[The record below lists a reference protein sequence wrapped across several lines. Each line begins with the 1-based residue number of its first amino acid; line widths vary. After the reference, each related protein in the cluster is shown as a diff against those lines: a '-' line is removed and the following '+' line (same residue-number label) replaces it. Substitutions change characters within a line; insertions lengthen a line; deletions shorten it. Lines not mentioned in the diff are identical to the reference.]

1 MSRDRQVFCACA
13 RCFGR
18 NAASVVDIYRS
29 LCCWSYNYAAEVLPD
44 LLADCVG
51 VRYTVS
57 FELRIMA
64 QRPVH
69 LQPAPPRP
77 RKRADATRAAR
88 QGGKMA
94 ASPSSELQLSL
105 LEGVQ
110 LGESLGDGAYAEVC
124 KASVPCAAKIL
135 HKVLTSDPQLTRN
148 SDRFAQECRILY
160 GCFHP
165 NIVRFYGVSSDPE
178 TGRTILLMELM
189 NQTLTQL
196 LEFTYRDTP
205 LPYYLQLHLSHD
217 IANGV
222 SYLHSK
228 QILHRDLS
236 SGNVLISSP
245 PNVTAK
251 LSDFGMSILRDA
263 KERFS
268 KLTRCPGTPV
278 YMPPEALHEA
288 SSTKTDYRNI
298 DSFQMG
304 VLMLQIATRLYP
316 SPSDSQVRRTTQD
329 SPSGYCFDPVPER
342 VRRSAHLKLL
352 RDVDHPLLDHPILEC
367 LEDSEEKRPSARCVL
382 EQLSLLVRDKRYIRD
397 CEREGVTP
405 REAGEREDI
414 CEISGET
421 IVSLKEEKDK
431 LRRELLERERERERE
446 RHRAEGRERE
456 REIERERGRERER
469 ERDKERH
476 RAEEREREI
485 GREKERKE
493 RERLQQQLQR
503 AEIAY
508 REAEK
513 GKTVEHE
520 RVQIL
525 ENSMAQLQW
534 SLREQSQARAQVEG
548 HLKRE
553 FQLEKDRVRQ
563 FYEDQI
569 HSLTMQR
576 DELARGNAEML
587 ERANA
592 KQKERNQ
599 PVFGQRTQP
608 VMGQSKRSWRPD
620 RKVQLGLPAQT
631 ERLQLRQT
639 TSNGSEVDF
648 KDHTFHVFGFNK
660 LVTAGDTSRVEF
672 QLCDPAGNPIAV
684 GNEAPP
690 ISAVLVGPD
699 DEPLE
704 CAVTARGENI
714 SVSFIPPLPG
724 RHSVM
729 VSVGRLRERLVSLCA
744 YPDPAHQPH
753 PQIFI
758 GDLQR
763 PWAVAVNNNR
773 EMFVCENAGNRVSV
787 YDISNHPRLKRYLG
801 EVVRPTGVA
810 IDDVSNVYVTSE
822 HRLQKFTGGIAVA
835 TVGGDKGGE
844 TKQDLYYPSSV
855 TVNSGEVYVAD
866 QKNGRIQVF
875 DSELKYVRTVTPGNG
890 GLFHDPCD
898 VAFDEEG
905 RMYVAEYGAGRVQVY
920 SVEGRLLFTIGE
932 KERIKPESL
941 HVVNNFLYVSN
952 FNRNHDSAVAVFR
965 IEDGS
970 YVTSFGGRGH
980 GEGVWSDPRG
990 ITSCEGNIYVC
1001 GSDDGHVHVVT

>member
-1 MSRDRQVFCACA
+1 
-13 RCFGR
+13 
-18 NAASVVDIYRS
+18 
-29 LCCWSYNYAAEVLPD
+29 
-44 LLADCVG
+44 
-51 VRYTVS
+51 
-57 FELRIMA
+57 
-64 QRPVH
+64 
-69 LQPAPPRP
+69 
-77 RKRADATRAAR
+77 
-88 QGGKMA
+88 MA
-94 ASPSSELQLSL
+94 ASPNSELQLSL

-110 LGESLGDGAYAEVC
+110 LGERLGNGAYAEVRN
-124 KASVPCAAKIL
+124 ASVPCAAKIL
-135 HKVLTSDPQLTRN
+135 HEVLTSDPQLTRN

-160 GCFHP
+160 GCVHP

-178 TGRTILLMELM
+178 TGQTILLMELM

-288 SSTKTDYRNI
+288 SSTETDYRNI

-431 LRRELLERERERERE
+431 LRRELLEREREREGERE
-446 RHRAEGRERE
+446 RHRAEGRE

-485 GREKERKE
+485 GRETEREE
-493 RERLQQQLQR
+493 RERLQHQLQR
-503 AEIAY
+503 ARIAY

-525 ENSMAQLQW
+525 ENSMAQLQ
-534 SLREQSQARAQVEG
+534 SQARAQVEG

-563 FYEDQI
+563 CYEDQI
-569 HSLTMQR
+569 HSLTTQR

-599 PVFGQRTQP
+599 PVMGQRTQPVMGQRHQPVMGQRTQPVMGQRTQPVMGQRTQPVMGQRHQPVMGQRTQP
-608 VMGQSKRSWRPD
+608 VMGQSKRSWRPE
-620 RKVQLGLPAQT
+620 REVQLGLPAQT

-648 KDHTFHVFGFNK
+648 KDHTFHVFGFKK
-660 LVTAGDTSRVEF
+660 LVTAGDTNRVEF
-672 QLCDPAGNPIAV
+672 QLRDPAGNPIAV

-699 DEPLE
+699 DESLE
-704 CAVTARGENI
+704 CAVAARGENI

-744 YPDPAHQPH
+744 YPDPAHQPR

-810 IDDVSNVYVTSE
+810 VDDVSNVYVTSE
-822 HRLQKFTGGIAVA
+822 HRLQKFTGGVAVA

-866 QKNGRIQVF
+866 QKNGRVQVF
-875 DSELKYVRTVTPGNG
+875 DSELKYVRTVAPSNG

-932 KERIKPESL
+932 KERIKPESI

-965 IEDGS
+965 VEDGS

-1001 GSDDGHVHVVT
+1001 GSDDGHVHIVT